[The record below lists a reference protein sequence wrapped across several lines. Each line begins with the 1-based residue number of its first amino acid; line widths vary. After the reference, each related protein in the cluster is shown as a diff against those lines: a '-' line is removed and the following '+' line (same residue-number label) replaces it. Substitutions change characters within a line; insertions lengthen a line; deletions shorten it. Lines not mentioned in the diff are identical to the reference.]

1 MKTATAA
8 LDISLGS
15 SWWAKRQQQ
24 ILARVLSPL
33 AQAETGVLNLT
44 LPNGSLLALGKHHS
58 ETLAPSIQLHKWR
71 ALRRALTGGT
81 VGWAEAYM
89 DGDWDCPCLHTLIEW
104 VVENEPQISG
114 ALEGGA
120 LATLFQKLRHRGNAN
135 SKRGSRK
142 NIAYHYDLGN
152 GFYRQWLD
160 ESMTYSSGLYLSE
173 HDSLSQAQ
181 FNKYQRVIQEL
192 DVQDGDRVLEIGCG
206 WGGFAEQLCRQQA
219 VHLDGITLSTE
230 QLQFAQERI
239 ATANLG
245 ERARFSLTDYRNTRG
260 HYDKVV
266 SIEMLEA
273 VGEAY
278 WPTYFTTLANRL
290 KPGGKALIQVIT
302 ISPERFDEYRRNP
315 DFIQTYIFPGGML
328 PTPEICRDQ
337 ASGAGLKVVN
347 ELAFGRDYARTL
359 AEWDERFSST
369 WNRVEPQGFDQRFKR
384 MWHYYLA
391 YCGVGF
397 ALGTI
402 DVYQFTLE
410 KPH

>member
-8 LDISLGS
+8 LDLNLGT
-15 SWWAKRQQQ
+15 SWWGKRQQQ
-24 ILARVLSPL
+24 ILTKVLAPL
-33 AQAETGVLNLT
+33 AKAERGILTLT
-44 LPNGSLLALGKHHS
+44 LPNGSQLQLGQHHCDGLS
-58 ETLAPSIQLHKWR
+58 PSIQLHHWR

-89 DGDWDCPCLHTLIEW
+89 DGDWDCPCLLTLIEW

-114 ALEGGA
+114 ALEGGK
-120 LATLFQKLRHRGNAN
+120 LGTLVHKLRHRGNAN

-152 GFYRQWLD
+152 AFYRQWLD
-160 ESMTYSSGLYLSE
+160 ESMTYSSGLYLADD
-173 HDSLSQAQ
+173 DSLSQAQ

-192 DVQDGDRVLEIGCG
+192 DVQAGDRILEIGCG
-206 WGGFAEQLCRQQA
+206 WGGFAEQACRQQDI
-219 VHLDGITLSTE
+219 HLHGITLSSE
-230 QLQFAQERI
+230 QLQFAQSRI
-239 ATANLG
+239 ADAGLA
-245 ERARFSLTDYRNTRG
+245 ERAAFSLTDYRNTEG
-260 HYDKVV
+260 QYDKVV

-273 VGEAY
+273 VGEEY
-278 WPTYFTTLANRL
+278 WPTYFKTLASRL

-328 PTPEICRDQ
+328 PTPDICREQ
-337 ASGAGLKVVN
+337 ASKAGLDVCN
-347 ELAFGRDYARTL
+347 ELAFGPDYARTL

-369 WNRVEPQGFDQRFKR
+369 WNRVEPLGFDQRFKR

-402 DVYQFTLE
+402 DVYQFTLQ
-410 KPH
+410 KPA